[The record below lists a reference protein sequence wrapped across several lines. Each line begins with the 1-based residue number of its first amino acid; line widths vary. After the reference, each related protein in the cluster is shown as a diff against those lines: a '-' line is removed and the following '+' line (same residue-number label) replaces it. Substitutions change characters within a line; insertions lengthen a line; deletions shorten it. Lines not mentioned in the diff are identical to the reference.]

1 MFFSAGVCAD
11 PLCSLLTARK
21 NTLGISLGFLLLLSL
36 GSWLHWDCQGA
47 EFGDSFQVWFAN
59 GNVWLSVGFPWCSWP
74 MALHLFRFQW
84 AHGITQMASC
94 KWCLRNEKCMH
105 VWMWNCAH
113 MCYREDSPQTPSLL
127 DAWPWKWYS
136 HPHHHP
142 QTCLVII
149 CKAPFDRT
157 IR

>member
-59 GNVWLSVGFPWCSWP
+59 DNVWLSVGFPWCSWP
-74 MALHLFRFQW
+74 MALNLFRFQW

-113 MCYREDSPQTPSLL
+113 MCSERRQSSDTQPFGRLALKMIFPSSSPSANMPCHYLQS
-127 DAWPWKWYS
+127 
-136 HPHHHP
+136 
-142 QTCLVII
+142 
-149 CKAPFDRT
+149 T
-157 IR
+157 IL